1 MPYQYKYVYIIVVR
15 VCLLACIYRR
25 VANCANITA

>member
-1 MPYQYKYVYIIVVR
+1 MPYQYILYVVR
-15 VCLLACIYRR
+15 VCLLACVYWR